1 MSHIVTVLSIEEV
14 AIKFK
19 FSWLQSNEVKGPE
32 YSELFFIS
40 HNKSILWPL
49 SKYGL
54 YILKMSELVA
64 NTSSANYS
72 FGGTHYNLVHG

>member
-19 FSWLQSNEVKGPE
+19 FSLLQSNEVKGPE

-40 HNKSILWPL
+40 HNKSTL
-49 SKYGL
+49 
-54 YILKMSELVA
+54 
-64 NTSSANYS
+64 
-72 FGGTHYNLVHG
+72 